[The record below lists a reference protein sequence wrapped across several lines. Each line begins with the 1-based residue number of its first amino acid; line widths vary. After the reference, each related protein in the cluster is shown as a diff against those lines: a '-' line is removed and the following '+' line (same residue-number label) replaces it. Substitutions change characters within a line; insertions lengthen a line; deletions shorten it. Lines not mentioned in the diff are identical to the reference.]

1 MTKAERMQAEP
12 AQAAGSTM
20 AVPVQATAGVERVPS
35 ENLSSPERID
45 GPLSHLARLSELHD
59 EAAETA
65 LLANLLG
72 RVPYLAVSL
81 LAVTSAAAVLAH
93 VAAAPLLTW
102 LVLMGAGLISLM
114 RSYVITIAAPFER
127 APLRLF
133 ARDLQAIM
141 LYVGFAWGAG
151 SFLAL
156 PTDVTLLQ
164 AIAFSAGATILVA
177 AIGRASDATACF
189 TIPVTVLS
197 AVAALLRAVDSGV
210 FACAAILAAGLAV
223 MAVAYFVER
232 ALTRPQEQPLAV
244 LPSS

>member
-1 MTKAERMQAEP
+1 
-12 AQAAGSTM
+12 M
-20 AVPVQATAGVERVPS
+20 AVTVRATAGVERVPS

-45 GPLSHLARLSELHD
+45 GPLSHLVRLSELRD

-72 RVPYLAVSL
+72 RIPALAVAL
-81 LAVTSAAAVLAH
+81 LAVTSAAAALAH
-93 VAAAPLLTW
+93 VAMAPLLTW
-102 LVLMGAGLISLM
+102 LVLIGAGLASLM
-114 RSYVITIAAPFER
+114 RSYVIAIAAPFER

-156 PTDVTLLQ
+156 PADVSLLQ
-164 AIAFSAGATILVA
+164 AITFSAGAASLVA
-177 AIGRASDATACF
+177 LIGRASDATACF
-189 TIPVTVLS
+189 AIPVTILS
-197 AVAALLRAVDSGV
+197 AAAALLRPAESGV

-223 MAVAYFVER
+223 MAAAYFAER
-232 ALTRPQEQPLAV
+232 GLGRPQEHPLAAR
-244 LPSS
+244 PTS

>member
-1 MTKAERMQAEP
+1 
-12 AQAAGSTM
+12 M
-20 AVPVQATAGVERVPS
+20 AVTVRATAGVERVPS
-35 ENLSSPERID
+35 ESLSSPERID
-45 GPLSHLARLSELHD
+45 GPLSHLVRLSELRD

-72 RVPYLAVSL
+72 RMPYLAVAL
-81 LAVTSAAAVLAH
+81 LGITSAVAVLAH
-93 VAAAPLLTW
+93 AATAPLLTW
-102 LVLMGAGLISLM
+102 LVLMGAGLVSLM

-151 SFLAL
+151 SFLTL
-156 PTDVTLLQ
+156 PADVTVLQ
-164 AIAFSAGATILVA
+164 AIMFSAGAAILVA

-189 TIPVTVLS
+189 AIPVTILS
-197 AVAALLRAVDSGV
+197 AAAALLRPVESGF

-223 MAVAYFVER
+223 MAVAYFAER
-232 ALTRPQEQPLAV
+232 ALAHPAEQPVAA
-244 LPSS
+244 LPTA